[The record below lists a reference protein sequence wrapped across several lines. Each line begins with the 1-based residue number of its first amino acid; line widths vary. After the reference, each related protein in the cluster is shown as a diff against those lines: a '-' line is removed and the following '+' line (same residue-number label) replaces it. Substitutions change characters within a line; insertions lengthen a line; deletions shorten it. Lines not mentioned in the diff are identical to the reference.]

1 MASSSNERTA
11 LAAVTSEL
19 SADERY
25 RVLSA
30 ERRRLTLDVVADRTA
45 PVGLD
50 DVARAVARR
59 ETDADVP
66 DAAAVERVAVSLHH
80 VHLPKLSDAG
90 VVQYDPDSN
99 RIV

>member
-50 DVARAVARR
+50 DVARR